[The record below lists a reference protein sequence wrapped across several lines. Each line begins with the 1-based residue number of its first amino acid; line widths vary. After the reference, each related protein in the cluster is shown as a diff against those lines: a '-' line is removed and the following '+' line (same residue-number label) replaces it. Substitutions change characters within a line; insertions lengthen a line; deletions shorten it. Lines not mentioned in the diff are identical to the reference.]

1 MKLNNISDIRK
12 NVYDFAHLFN
22 IYENGDGTRVFNINR
37 TLYVTG
43 GDDMLP
49 SIYSEY
55 EVQYGDTWTNISF
68 LKYGTIELWW
78 IICKFNDV
86 VDPTSLPIE
95 GTILKIP
102 TREVINIIIDSIKK
116 G

>member
-1 MKLNNISDIRK
+1 MKLYQIQDIRK
-12 NVYDFAHLFN
+12 NVYDFAHFFN
-22 IYENGDGTRVFNINR
+22 IHENEDGTRVFNINR
-37 TLYVTG
+37 TLYIAG

-49 SIYSEY
+49 SIYNEY
-55 EVQYGDTWTNISF
+55 MVKYGDSWTNISF
-68 LKYGTIELWW
+68 QQYGTIELWW
-78 IICKFNDV
+78 IICKFNDII
-86 VDPTSLPIE
+86 DPTSLPIE